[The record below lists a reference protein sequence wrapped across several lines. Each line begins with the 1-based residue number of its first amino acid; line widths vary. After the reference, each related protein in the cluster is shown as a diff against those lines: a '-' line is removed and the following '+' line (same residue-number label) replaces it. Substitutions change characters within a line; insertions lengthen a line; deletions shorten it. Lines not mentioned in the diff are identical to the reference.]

1 MESQEINNCS
11 CGLFFFAEKVNLLSD
26 QEIHL
31 ILNLL
36 KNLEVIV
43 KEHAENVS
51 KKLTKEQQH
60 PQQ

>member
-1 MESQEINNCS
+1 MESQGIISCS
-11 CGLFFFAEKVNLLSD
+11 CGLFFAEKVNLLSD

-31 ILNLL
+31 ISNLL

-51 KKLTKEQQH
+51 KNLTKEQQH
-60 PQQ
+60 SQQ